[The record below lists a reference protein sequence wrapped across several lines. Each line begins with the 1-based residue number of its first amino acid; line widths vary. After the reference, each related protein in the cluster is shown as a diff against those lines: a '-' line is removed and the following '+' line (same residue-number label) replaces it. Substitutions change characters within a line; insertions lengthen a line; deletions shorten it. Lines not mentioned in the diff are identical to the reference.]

1 MKSFPRGERY
11 AVPSLDPAGNA
22 EQGRSLGAQPSD
34 LLPTPLSHAKV
45 HSAHSTYLPMNHQSI
60 WMQTIICS
68 ACPFV
73 DFNLG
78 RFGFTKQMWFPN
90 NLNFH
95 RTQKPK
101 SHSLMS
107 FDCFNTI
114 SIHFVQAIPK
124 ITINPKL
131 SKQTFQP
138 KSNSTQTHYIILPKT
153 NALWYHSPSLVHT
166 WRAQMSPCHTVP
178 SRADSSL
185 VEPPRPSRPSRALSR
200 GPSRADSV
208 TKSGA

>member
-1 MKSFPRGERY
+1 MSSRQEDCVKSFPRGERY

-101 SHSLMS
+101 SHSSHVVRLLQYY
-107 FDCFNTI
+107 FN
-114 SIHFVQAIPK
+114 SLCSSH
-124 ITINPKL
+124 
-131 SKQTFQP
+131 SKNYHQP
-138 KSNSTQTHYIILPKT
+138 KTFKT
-153 NALWYHSPSLVHT
+153 NLPTQIQFNPNPLYHST
-166 WRAQMSPCHTVP
+166 
-178 SRADSSL
+178 
-185 VEPPRPSRPSRALSR
+185 
-200 GPSRADSV
+200 
-208 TKSGA
+208 